1 MPAVRGYLIKEEY
14 AKAISLCDEGLRH
27 CESTSPMEY
36 QLLYAKYS
44 AYHGLKNDF
53 EARKYALPVA
63 LNAPDDLKYLTGNDT
78 LIKEDAKKI
87 LIFVKMN
94 MLPIIWNNPIIN
106 GKHY

>member
-1 MPAVRGYLIKEEY
+1 MRLLPLCRCVLLYLRLIRGSVGCRSPPVDRFAIFQNDRLEEIQMAEEKY
-14 AKAISLCDEGLRH
+14 AKAISLCNEGLRH

-63 LNAPDDLKYLTGNDT
+63 LN
-78 LIKEDAKKI
+78 
-87 LIFVKMN
+87 
-94 MLPIIWNNPIIN
+94 PIIN